1 MQFWDSIDYNKARKV
16 LVIPN
21 ITNSSNIEKDSFID
35 VIYNHI
41 KGLEKYGDYFWHVL
55 IPTGNVTKKLNL
67 PNVKQHQI
75 DIPGDMMNQRSF
87 PSDKL
92 ISLLRDIDYDVIYSH
107 LPDWVQVG
115 RYRKSV
121 DTKIIGYTHWWE
133 MKSSNGIDRR
143 EGKPKWLWLPVE
155 LLGVSQMDVCYLNTQ
170 DQKNRV
176 LEEAKEWFNDEF
188 VLKLDSILKVW
199 NLGVNSDK
207 IVDTPSKEKENI
219 IVFNHRA
226 AAYKG
231 YPKFLELMKE
241 YRTQRQD
248 FKVWIPQLNGSPT
261 ESWIDNTKVPKHEY
275 YERLQRCKVGIQMR
289 QSNYGWSVAATDC
302 LMNGTPMIYQESLCY
317 REIEPN
323 GLFFTQKKDLFKTLD
338 EILDNDNYRIEL
350 EIRSIERARELS
362 NNENSML
369 SQLHTE
375 LTNQKGGCYLSKYLL
390 RTN

>member
-92 ISLLRDIDYDVIYSH
+92 IPLLRDIDYDVIYSH
-107 LPDWVQVG
+107 LPDWVQIG
-115 RYRKSV
+115 RYKKSV

-155 LLGVSQMDVCYLNTQ
+155 LLGVSQMDVCYLNTH

-176 LEEAKEWFNDEF
+176 LEEATEWFNGDF
-188 VLKLDSILKVW
+188 VKKLDSILKVW

-261 ESWIDNTKVPKHEY
+261 ESWVDNTKVPKHEY

-317 REIEPN
+317 REIEPD
-323 GLFFTQKKDLFKTLD
+323 GLFFTQKKDLFKILD
-338 EILDNDNYRIEL
+338 EILDNVEYRIGL
-350 EIRSIERARELS
+350 DISSIERARELS
-362 NNENSML
+362 NNENVML
-369 SQLHTE
+369 SELHKN
-375 LTNQKGGCYLSKYLL
+375 LTK
-390 RTN
+390 